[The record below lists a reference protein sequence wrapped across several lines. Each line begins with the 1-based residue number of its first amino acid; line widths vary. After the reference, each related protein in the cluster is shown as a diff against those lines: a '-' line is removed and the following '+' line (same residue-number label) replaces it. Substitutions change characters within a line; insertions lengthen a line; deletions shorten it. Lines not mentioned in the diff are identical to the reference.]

1 MICILSGAINSGK
14 TAKLEELYNQY
25 FKADGYILK
34 KAYDNGV
41 YIGQNIVR
49 LKNREERPFTRIV
62 SHLPP
67 KWCAADSYIDYSFS
81 LKGLIF
87 ARSIINGIIRN
98 ETGTAIID
106 EIGPLELTKRG
117 IYKEFVM
124 LMKYA
129 DNIYVTIREE
139 CLSDAIELFKF
150 ENYIII

>member
-25 FKADGYILK
+25 FKADGYVLK
-34 KAYDNGV
+34 KVFDNGE

-49 LKNREERPFTRIV
+49 LKNREERPFTRLYG
-62 SHLPP
+62 HLPP
-67 KWCAADSYIDYSFS
+67 KWCEADSYKDYSFS

-98 ETGTAIID
+98 ETGTAFID

-117 IYKEFVM
+117 VYKEFSM
-124 LMKYA
+124 LMKFA

-139 CLSDAIELFKF
+139 CVKDAVELFKF
-150 ENYIII
+150 ESYIII